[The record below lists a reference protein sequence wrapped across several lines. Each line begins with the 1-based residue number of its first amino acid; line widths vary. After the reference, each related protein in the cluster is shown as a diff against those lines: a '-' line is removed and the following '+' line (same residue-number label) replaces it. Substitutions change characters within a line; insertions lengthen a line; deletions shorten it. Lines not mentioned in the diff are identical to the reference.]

1 MEAPLTPA
9 QQARS
14 LAPFITV
21 TLIWSSTW
29 LVITGQLGTVPPSWS
44 VTYRFVIA
52 AVAMIAYALLRRES
66 LWLSPRQIGLAAL
79 VGLFHFTINFNTLY
93 RAEQY
98 IASGLV
104 ALLFALLIVPNAVLA
119 RIFLKQQVSLRFL
132 IGSAIAIGGVAILF
146 AHELVASGV
155 GATAVAIGVGLTS
168 ISILAA
174 SISNVMQAAPTV
186 RAAPLAPM
194 LSWSMLIGAIG
205 SALYAWATAG
215 PPVMDWRPSYILGM
229 LYLGVAAST
238 LTFPLYFGVIRA
250 IGPARAAYSSVLIP
264 IVAMGLSTI
273 FEGYRWSFQ
282 SALGCTLTLVGLVV
296 ALRAR
301 SPAR

>member
-14 LAPFITV
+14 LVPFVTV

-44 VTYRFVIA
+44 VTYRFLVA
-52 AVAMIAYALLRRES
+52 AVAMIAYAMFRRES
-66 LWLSPRQIGLAAL
+66 LRLPVRQIGLAAL

-132 IGSAIAIGGVAILF
+132 IGSVIAIGGVAILF
-146 AHELVASGV
+146 AHELEASGV

-174 SISNVMQAAPTV
+174 SISNVMQAAPSV

-194 LSWSMLIGAIG
+194 LSWAMLIGAAG
-205 SALYAWATAG
+205 SALYAWVTAG

-229 LYLGVAAST
+229 LYLGIVAST

-264 IVAMGLSTI
+264 IVAMGLSTV
-273 FEGYRWSFQ
+273 FEDYRWSFQ
-282 SALGCTLTLVGLVV
+282 SALGCALTLVGLVV

>member
-14 LAPFITV
+14 LVPFVTV

-29 LVITGQLGTVPPSWS
+29 LVITGQLGHVPPSWS
-44 VTYRFVIA
+44 VTYRFLVAGIA
-52 AVAMIAYALLRRES
+52 MVAYVLVRRES
-66 LWLSPRQIGLAAL
+66 LWLTPRQIGLAAL
-79 VGLFHFTINFNTLY
+79 VGAFQFAINFNMLY

-119 RIFLKQQVSLRFL
+119 RVFLKQQVSLRFL
-132 IGSAIAIGGVAILF
+132 IGSVIAIGGVAILF
-146 AHELVASGV
+146 AHEIEGRGVDAGTVAM
-155 GATAVAIGVGLTS
+155 GVGLTLVS
-168 ISILAA
+168 VLSA
-174 SISNVMQAAPTV
+174 SIANVMQAAPAV

-194 LSWSMLIGAIG
+194 LSWSMLIGTAG
-205 SALYAWATAG
+205 CAAYAWATTGA
-215 PPVMDWRPSYILGM
+215 PVFDWRPSYVLGV

-264 IVAMGLSTI
+264 IVAMALSTV

-282 SALGCTLTLVGLVV
+282 SGLGCVLTLAGLVV

-301 SPAR
+301 SPAA